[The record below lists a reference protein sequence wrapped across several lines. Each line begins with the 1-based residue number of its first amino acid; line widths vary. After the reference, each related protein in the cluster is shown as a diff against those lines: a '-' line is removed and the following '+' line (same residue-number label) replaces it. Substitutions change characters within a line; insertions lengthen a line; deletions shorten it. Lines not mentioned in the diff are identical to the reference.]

1 MRQISSPVGGVFRKM
16 GSCFGSPN
24 SKNKGVSIQIPSK
37 NRQNQWFSI
46 IFKFRGPTFGPE
58 ISTFTS
64 GKPRL
69 TLRFGSPSKV
79 NCLVRPRVKSRGRLV
94 SWAPPTPTHTSKC
107 LRVIEQRVSIPVPKC
122 EVKVVRWSVC
132 YFYLLFDFSGWELV
146 SELNWSLTSEIE
158 RAQCSCW
165 KNCYSVDLGTS
176 WLEPAF
182 TSLFQR

>member
-79 NCLVRPRVKSRGRLV
+79 NCLVRPRVKSRGRPASEL
-94 SWAPPTPTHTSKC
+94 PQPRPTPASVWGSLSSGFLFLFQSAKWKWSGGQSA
-107 LRVIEQRVSIPVPKC
+107 ISI
-122 EVKVVRWSVC
+122 
-132 YFYLLFDFSGWELV
+132 Y
-146 SELNWSLTSEIE
+146 SLTLVTVNWWANWIE
-158 RAQCSCW
+158 VWRVKSRER
-165 KNCYSVDLGTS
+165 NVPVGRTV
-176 WLEPAF
+176 
-182 TSLFQR
+182 TR